1 MDRNSRLIWL
11 IKDGGLSSVMGGAWD
26 SGDGI

>member
-11 IKDGGLSSVMGGAWD
+11 IKEGGLSSVMGAWD